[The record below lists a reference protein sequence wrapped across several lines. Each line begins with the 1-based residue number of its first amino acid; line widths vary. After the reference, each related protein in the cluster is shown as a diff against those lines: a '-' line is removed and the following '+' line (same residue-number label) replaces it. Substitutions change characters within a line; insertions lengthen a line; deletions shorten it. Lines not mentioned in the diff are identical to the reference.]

1 MPSIRAMAV
10 ATGSDPQVAENDS
23 LALQYVV
30 KAAAA

>member
-1 MPSIRAMAV
+1 V
-10 ATGSDPQVAENDS
+10 ATGSDPQIAENDS

>member
-1 MPSIRAMAV
+1 V